1 MSDFQVNPNADDE
14 LKEKILSSVNRAFTG
29 EATSRWI
36 VAMKDDAIVEA
47 EETVATGSKENH
59 LNTNMAAIIDRL
71 FDNFK
76 RYAFEFNRSQPN
88 RELVI
93 NCERPA
99 SMRTM
104 ADYGE
109 SGRQIKFCLGHLSS
123 RNWALVVQGEEN
135 RVRAYVVPV
144 EYLVGFRPN
153 QSDFAPYIEMKLMV
167 DPSGSSRDLVWTIDN
182 QLLAIESLPALSR
195 RLFGQLV
202 KVCRGEA
209 DNTEKFLF
217 DPHELRSQSVE
228 PAISRPYDAE
238 DDAMFFAD
246 EQNSRNNYTAPASKA
261 GVGSVAPVPV
271 TAPFAPVSPVAP
283 AANAAAPAA
292 AAPVENARDLAAKT
306 FVVSEPAA
314 TPAAPAQ
321 NGEAQTAVP
330 TSATAASAVSSS
342 SVVSSPSLVSA
353 PAAALSSMPATAGG
367 AKWEASSGPSA
378 GAAEINRKIAHA
390 IKNLFDTVD
399 TSIHGL
405 TSLGVE
411 AMHEDDLAAVSSIM
425 KQTKTLKGLRDGI
438 VQLSKDWQKS
448 LED

>member
-1 MSDFQVNPNADDE
+1 
-14 LKEKILSSVNRAFTG
+14 
-29 EATSRWI
+29 
-36 VAMKDDAIVEA
+36 VEA

-99 SMRTM
+99 SMRTQAEYSEM
-104 ADYGE
+104 
-109 SGRQIKFCLGHLSS
+109 GRQIKFCLGHLSS

-135 RVRAYVVPV
+135 RVRAYVTPV

-153 QSDFAPYIEMKLMV
+153 QKDFEPYIEMKLMV

-209 DNTEKFLF
+209 EHTERFLF
-217 DPHELRSQSVE
+217 DPHELRSQQVE
-228 PAISRPYDAE
+228 AMVQRPYDEE
-238 DDAMFFAD
+238 DDAMFFTQD
-246 EQNSRNNYTAPASKA
+246 QKSRAATLKSEPAQAFPSEFKAQSEAPAEARLETKIDPKLETKFESKSAPREDMAARTFVVASAEKAAPAPAPAS
-261 GVGSVAPVPV
+261 
-271 TAPFAPVSPVAP
+271 
-283 AANAAAPAA
+283 
-292 AAPVENARDLAAKT
+292 
-306 FVVSEPAA
+306 AA
-314 TPAAPAQ
+314 T
-321 NGEAQTAVP
+321 
-330 TSATAASAVSSS
+330 
-342 SVVSSPSLVSA
+342 SA
-353 PAAALSSMPATAGG
+353 PAPAPPSGLAPQSAPPQPTISQGSNAVSG
-367 AKWEASSGPSA
+367 GPSA
-378 GAAEINRKIAHA
+378 GAADINRKVAHG

-399 TSIHGL
+399 TSIHSL
-405 TSLGVE
+405 TALGVE
-411 AMHEDDLAAVSSIM
+411 AMHDDDLAAVSSIM

-448 LED
+448 LEE

>member
-1 MSDFQVNPNADDE
+1 MGEFQVNPNADEE

-29 EATSRWI
+29 EATNRWI
-36 VAMKDDAIVEA
+36 VAMKDDTIVEA

-99 SMRTM
+99 SMRTQAEYSEM
-104 ADYGE
+104 
-109 SGRQIKFCLGHLSS
+109 GRQIKFCLGHLSS

-135 RVRAYVVPV
+135 RVRAYVTPV

-153 QSDFAPYIEMKLMV
+153 QKDFEPYIEMKLMV

-209 DNTEKFLF
+209 EHTERFLF
-217 DPHELRSQSVE
+217 DPHELRSQQVE
-228 PAISRPYDAE
+228 ALVQRPYDEE
-238 DDAMFFAD
+238 DDAMFFTQD
-246 EQNSRNNYTAPASKA
+246 QKSRAATLKSEPAQAFPSEFKAQSEAQAEARLETKIDARLETKFDSSSAPREDMASRTFVVASAEKA
-261 GVGSVAPVPV
+261 APVP
-271 TAPFAPVSPVAP
+271 AP
-283 AANAAAPAA
+283 AAAPAPVSVPPPA
-292 AAPVENARDLAAKT
+292 PASGFAPPSAAPQPSISQGSNA
-306 FVVSEPAA
+306 V
-314 TPAAPAQ
+314 
-321 NGEAQTAVP
+321 
-330 TSATAASAVSSS
+330 
-342 SVVSSPSLVSA
+342 
-353 PAAALSSMPATAGG
+353 
-367 AKWEASSGPSA
+367 SSGPSA
-378 GAAEINRKIAHA
+378 GAAEINRKVAHG

-399 TSIHGL
+399 TSIHSL
-405 TSLGVE
+405 TALGVE
-411 AMHEDDLAAVSSIM
+411 AMHDDDLAAVSSIM

-448 LED
+448 LEE